1 MTWEA
6 RPVDLGGKTIPLPGP
21 QPPKSV
27 PCWIWS
33 SGPRLLHDLHS
44 ESPPPPSRYTT
55 PFCVFQNSNVR
66 KRNDKSTVSCWF
78 VFCGKLGAFP
88 IRQDPHLS
96 VTAVSSFQDDAG
108 TCLWGETLDVGGAH
122 GGQAL
127 PPGSWPF
134 YAWLG
139 QQPAW
144 MEIKR

>member
-6 RPVDLGGKTIPLPGP
+6 WPVDLGGKTIPLPGP

-96 VTAVSSFQDDAG
+96 QSQLYPHFKMMLARVCGARHWMSVGPMEGRPCLLGAG
-108 TCLWGETLDVGGAH
+108 
-122 GGQAL
+122 
-127 PPGSWPF
+127 PF
-134 YAWLG
+134 MLG
-139 QQPAW
+139 WDNSQLGW
-144 MEIKR
+144 R